1 LAIIY
6 RKRIAMEKLLL
17 KPKEAAEA
25 VGIGRT
31 LFYHLVKAGVIPSCR
46 VGKSIRIPVAA
57 LKAWAEALVSVESAA
72 GQRK

>member
-25 VGIGRT
+25 VGVGRT
-31 LFYHLVKAGVIPSCR
+31 LFYRLVKAGLIPSCR

-57 LKAWAEALVSVESAA
+57 LRAWADAQVSVQSAA
-72 GQRK
+72 GGHK

>member
-1 LAIIY
+1 
-6 RKRIAMEKLLL
+6 MEKLLL

-25 VGIGRT
+25 VGVGRT
-31 LFYHLVKAGVIPSCR
+31 LFYRLVKAGLIPSCR

-57 LKAWAEALVSVESAA
+57 LRAWADAQVSVQSAA